1 MSRRITSEVAPYLG
15 CVKFAM
21 ASLWLATIAGLAL
34 AQKAP
39 PVPEVH
45 TRITMAVNE
54 GAAGNA
60 DFADILFRY
69 EDFAQVAGKA
79 LGTPV
84 VIVSARNRDRVH
96 ENLKTRTYKLLISRP
111 NDVPAQAVRDFNFVP
126 VATAKDPYRTLFI
139 VPKDSAL
146 KTIAD
151 VKGKTIVTPDQYSN
165 MWRAAK
171 AMLRDSNIDMLKE
184 SVKSMRDQ
192 AAIGWSVENNMFDVG
207 VVNSASGVGKNWE
220 KNGGRVI
227 AASRN
232 QINMPF
238 IASPDFAPAQIAKL
252 RAAVLALDSTDGGR
266 AILKK
271 INLPGGFRE
280 TPREELLDFL
290 KWLGEDTK
298 AL

>member
-1 MSRRITSEVAPYLG
+1 MMSRQRSGVDSRLG
-15 CVKFAM
+15 LVRLAV
-21 ASLWLATIAGLAL
+21 ATIAMAMGGAAL
-34 AQKAP
+34 AEKPQSVADAQG
-39 PVPEVH
+39 
-45 TRITMAVNE
+45 RIALAVNE

-69 EDFAQVAGKA
+69 EEFSQMAAKA
-79 LGTPV
+79 LGAPV
-84 VIVSARNRDRVH
+84 VIVSARNRDRLQ
-96 ENLKTRTYKLLISRP
+96 EKLKEHTYKLLLSRP
-111 NDVPAQAVRDFNFVP
+111 NDVPAQAVRDFGYVS
-126 VATAKDPYRTLFI
+126 VASAKDPYRTLFI
-139 VPKDSAL
+139 VAKDSPL

-151 VKGKTIVTPDQYSN
+151 VRGRTIVTPDQYSN

-171 AMLRDSNIDMLKE
+171 AMLRDSNIDMMKE

-192 AAIGWSVENNMFDVG
+192 AAIGWSVENKMFDVG
-207 VVNSASGVGKNWE
+207 VVNSASGVAKSWE

-238 IASPDFAPAQIAKL
+238 IASPDFSPAQIARL
-252 RAAVLALDSTDGGR
+252 RAAVLTLESSDSGR

-271 INLPGGFRE
+271 INLPAGFRE
-280 TPREELLDFL
+280 TPREEFLEFL
-290 KWLGEDTK
+290 KWLGEETK

>member
-1 MSRRITSEVAPYLG
+1 
-15 CVKFAM
+15 
-21 ASLWLATIAGLAL
+21 LALALSCPAL
-34 AQKAP
+34 AQKASSP
-39 PVPEVH
+39 SPAHE
-45 TRITMAVNE
+45 RLTMAVNE

-69 EDFAQVAGKA
+69 EEFSQVAGKA
-79 LGTPV
+79 LGAPV
-84 VIVSARNRDRVH
+84 VIVSARNRDRLQ
-96 ENLKTRTYKLLISRP
+96 ESLKSRAYKLLISRP
-111 NDVPAQAVRDFNFVP
+111 NDVPAQAVRDFGFVP

-171 AMLRDSNIDMLKE
+171 AMLRDSQIDMLKE
-184 SVKSMRDQ
+184 SVRSMRDQ
-192 AAIGWSVENNMFDVG
+192 AAIGWSVENKMFDVG

-238 IASPDFAPAQIAKL
+238 IASPDLTPTQIARL
-252 RAAVLALDSTDGGR
+252 RAAVLALDSTDSGR
-266 AILKK
+266 AVLKK

-280 TPREELLDFL
+280 TPREEFLDFL
-290 KWLGEDTK
+290 KWLGEETKDK